1 MHSRTFL
8 IESQITKF
16 LIRENKKALI
26 DSAYDSIELGID
38 PDVLYKIYEAN
49 NVLYRNLMLVECR
62 YGEYNDKE
70 LLNEKLFDTIASK
83 VKGAIYGARALAKGQ
98 GISGAKQAYS
108 GTSMDSRTQYF
119 KNAIGDALHN
129 IKKFDSSDETG
140 LKSIEKFGSIDIKPS
155 KGAVGGAVGDAISGV
170 SSKVA
175 QVAGTIKD
183 KAGNVVSAAYETAM
197 QSALFTYFKSL
208 ERTSRDKL
216 KIPGGANAALSL
228 LKQLANKIKPNLT
241 ISEDKSLVDK
251 LLQLAQQNPGYA
263 NILVGLFISM
273 SKVVMIAV
281 GVATSKALII
291 SAVLGIIVR
300 TAYGKYVK
308 GETVG
313 QAFKKALIVTAS
325 TIAIGSLI
333 KGMMAVIH
341 HKDFLTGFK
350 SYFVGGDA
358 AAQQAST
365 QQASTQ
371 QASTQQASTS
381 GATPGT
387 HVVTFNGHEYN
398 STVDPNGGTQA
409 AIKNLKFDGHGY
421 PNQLLAN
428 KHVQQIAS
436 GQDPRFKNLFKFFS
450 TESDDPNGIT
460 DHNFSAGN
468 AEIELNHILG
478 KLNPADQDAFL
489 RIAEK
494 DPTAM
499 VSLMQKAN
507 PSVALA
513 FKMRLADTLNYSAN
527 DLDKLGGPSIK
538 DFTSISTPQGFS
550 NYLSTNVKGISPETL
565 KTAKGLFSTAT
576 NSARGAG
583 YFMDAV
589 EQYKNNPKGF
599 DAWINDIANARGYT
613 NLSGTTP
620 TNESV
625 YKSTIKE
632 YYNL

>member
-83 VKGAIYGARALAKGQ
+83 VKGAIYGAGALAKGQ

-208 ERTSRDKL
+208 ERTLKDKL
-216 KIPGGANAALSL
+216 KIPGGANAALPL

-341 HKDFLTGFK
+341 HNDFLTGFK

-365 QQASTQ
+365 QQAST
-371 QASTQQASTS
+371 S
-381 GATPGT
+381 GATPVT
-387 HVVTFNGHEYN
+387 QVVPLNGEEFKSVIN
-398 STVDPNGGTQA
+398 PNGSVDDA
-409 AIKNLKFDGHGY
+409 LKNISKITFDEKVASDYAHLTLNTVRMQEY
-421 PNQLLAN
+421 PNLA
-428 KHVQQIAS
+428 KLFSIANDS
-436 GQDPRFKNLFKFFS
+436 GNTRRFTQEALSNV
-450 TESDDPNGIT
+450 
-460 DHNFSAGN
+460 
-468 AEIELNHILG
+468 
-478 KLNPADQDAFL
+478 NPADQAQL
-489 RIAEK
+489 LAIADR
-494 DPTAM
+494 DPSALIKI
-499 VSLMQKAN
+499 VK
-507 PSVALA
+507 ALA
-513 FKMRLADTLNYSAN
+513 RAGDGLKS
-527 DLDKLGGPSIK
+527 DKI
-538 DFTSISTPQGFS
+538 
-550 NYLSTNVKGISPETL
+550 
-565 KTAKGLFSTAT
+565 AA
-576 NSARGAG
+576 
-583 YFMDAV
+583 AV
-589 EQYKNNPKGF
+589 SK
-599 DAWINDIANARGYT
+599 
-613 NLSGTTP
+613 LSGTTP